1 MMKPILSLILFILL
15 GLAGACM
22 FIDGIF
28 ALDDETHQGV
38 RNFLAFYSTFGF
50 CVGVAGFSL
59 AIDLAARLHQ
69 IPTKD

>member
-1 MMKPILSLILFILL
+1 MKPVIICILFICL
-15 GLAGACM
+15 GLSGAFM
-22 FIDGIF
+22 FIEGIF

-59 AIDLAARLHQ
+59 AIDLAYRLYN
-69 IPTKD
+69 ISKR